1 MSKPRDTGP
10 LRFALARRGA
20 AALSLLMLACAPADS
35 GTPGTGGSGSGGSS
49 PGTGRGGSG
58 APSTGGS
65 LGAGGSG
72 GQSGAGGSG
81 GSQSGAGGSGQVTP
95 PADAGGTS
103 GKPEVGS
110 APDAAGGGGDTASS
124 SPPPPGAGPNVDR
137 ANPTLHSFSF
147 KPSEADPA
155 ARDRDLT
162 QTAMLDTRAP
172 RVQGKLVV
180 VLAGVNGAPGPAGV
194 GRWAAS
200 QGFHVLLIAYKN
212 DFNPSTQNDPNF
224 FGAARLEAFDGMDR
238 TPRLTVARADSV
250 EVRIAKAMTLL
261 QGRHAGGD
269 WKYFVDAEGN
279 PRWPEV
285 IFVGHSHGA
294 SSAAAYATVRPV
306 HRAISLAGPRD
317 VTPVTA
323 TWLTGPSVSP
333 PERFYGFTGAGD
345 SQYADH
351 QKAFGLLKLPGEL
364 TDVTQAMPPYGGSHR
379 LRCPGGH
386 GDPAGCDRYAAAC
399 KYMFGVQ

>member
-1 MSKPRDTGP
+1 M
-10 LRFALARRGA
+10 ALLFCPARWP
-20 AALSLLMLACAPADS
+20 C
-35 GTPGTGGSGSGGSS
+35 GTPKESGVVGSGSGSS
-49 PGTGRGGSG
+49 PALSRGRGSG
-58 APSTGGS
+58 APSTGGT
-65 LGAGGSG
+65 GG
-72 GQSGAGGSG
+72 GGSG
-81 GSQSGAGGSGQVTP
+81 GSQIGPGGSGAVRRGPAARRPGHAARPTPDKADPKLTP
-95 PADAGGTS
+95 PADAA
-103 GKPEVGS
+103 GS
-110 APDAAGGGGDTASS
+110 GGDTASS
-124 SPPPPGAGPNVDR
+124 PPPTPGTGPNVDR
-137 ANPTLHSFSF
+137 GNPTLHSFSF

-345 SQYADH
+345 SQFADH

>member
-1 MSKPRDTGP
+1 MSKTCNAGP
-10 LRFALARRGA
+10 FRFALARRGA
-20 AALSLLMLACAPADS
+20 AAALSLLALACAPADS
-35 GTPGTGGSGSGGSS
+35 GTSGPDPGPGPSPALTRDASGTSSTGGSGGSGSGGSQS
-49 PGTGRGGSG
+49 SGGTGGQ
-58 APSTGGS
+58 AQPSP
-65 LGAGGSG
+65 
-72 GQSGAGGSG
+72 Q
-81 GSQSGAGGSGQVTP
+81 
-95 PADAGGTS
+95 ADAAA
-103 GKPEVGS
+103 
-110 APDAAGGGGDTASS
+110 APDAGNGKPDANGTADAATGGGTDAAS
-124 SPPPPGAGPNVDR
+124 SPPPGGGPNVDR

-345 SQYADH
+345 SQFADH